1 MRENIEKTIVSTEEI
16 QKTVARLGQEL
27 QTDYQGKVPI
37 FICILKG
44 AVLFMTDLIR
54 AYDAPA
60 EIEFMDVSS
69 YGDALESSGEVRI
82 LKDLD
87 IPVKGRDLVIV
98 EDIIDTGRTL
108 EALIKLLQTR
118 EAASIKIC
126 SFLNKP
132 ARRLINVHVDYTGV
146 TVPDEFLVG
155 YGLDYKNQYRNLPF
169 VGVLKPEVYEQN

>member
-16 QKTVARLGQEL
+16 QKTVARLGQEI
-27 QTDYQGKVPI
+27 QADYQGKVPI

-69 YGDALESSGEVRI
+69 YGDAFESSGEVRI

-87 IPVKGRDLVIV
+87 VPVKGRDLIIV

>member
-16 QKTVARLGQEL
+16 QKTVARLGQEI
-27 QTDYQGKVPI
+27 QVDYQGKVPI

-69 YGDALESSGEVRI
+69 YGDAFESSGEVRI

-87 IPVKGRDLVIV
+87 IPVKGRDLIIV

-132 ARRLINVHVDYTGV
+132 ARRVINVHVDYTGV
-146 TVPDEFLVG
+146 MVPDEFLVG